1 MAVGVVMDFEGATSD
16 QYDEVVRLMGFSPR
30 GAGAPGSVFHWVAK
44 TDGGLRITDVWET
57 REQFE
62 AFAQEKIGPLS
73 AQAGFP
79 GPPQMTFY
87 DVHSYLTAG

>member
-30 GAGAPGSVFHWVAK
+30 GAGAPGCVFHWVAK

-62 AFAQEKIGPLS
+62 ASRTRRSGPCRHK
-73 AQAGFP
+73 P
-79 GPPQMTFY
+79 GSPARPR
-87 DVHSYLTAG
+87 